1 VYVAIVAPPKVL
13 SDHAITGSEPVARC
27 ATFGVVD
34 SLAASHPWTYWL
46 AIPLCIA
53 DAFLVAGIAIGYLV
67 AVVLPRRRLRRDR
80 SLTASTR

>member
-1 VYVAIVAPPKVL
+1 MIVAPPKRGGTTRSRGPSSRSLRDVRR
-13 SDHAITGSEPVARC
+13 VY
-27 ATFGVVD
+27 

-67 AVVLPRRRLRRDR
+67 VVVLPRRRMQRLQRDR
-80 SLTASTR
+80 SIAASTR